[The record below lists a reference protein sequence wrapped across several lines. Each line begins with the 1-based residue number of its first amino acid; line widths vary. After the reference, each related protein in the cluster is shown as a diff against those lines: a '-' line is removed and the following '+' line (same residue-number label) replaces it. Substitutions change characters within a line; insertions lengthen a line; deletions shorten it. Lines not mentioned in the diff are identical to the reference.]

1 MRSTITGY
9 ERNLFDEFREERN
22 VHFRDRNQN
31 SNAPSAE
38 CEVQV
43 TEMRRVFLNAGQT
56 FSALL
61 DPVRDF
67 TGAWTHCFLLDAGL
81 QHKNDVRVNS

>member
-1 MRSTITGY
+1 MK
-9 ERNLFDEFREERN
+9 EACLKN
-22 VHFRDRNQN
+22 VHFRDRNQ
-31 SNAPSAE
+31 SLNAPSAE

-43 TEMRRVFLNAGQT
+43 TEMTTVFLNAGRT

-61 DPVRDF
+61 DPVGDF
-67 TGAWTHCFLLDAGL
+67 TAVWTYYCLLDAGL